1 MRCPALC
8 LIAGLFFTAVPVL
21 HAQSLAD
28 FAKKEQERRESV
40 KDGKSYSNKDLKEGP
55 PPNIVS
61 SSSDGAKP
69 ADAKGPD
76 AKPAGGAAADAKP
89 GDAKPGDT
97 KVADGKPGLDPK
109 NEQAWRD
116 QNKALREKLD
126 RDKVL
131 AEALQSRVNALATD
145 FVNRDDPA
153 QRAVIDNDRKRA
165 LSELE
170 NTRKAI
176 EDDVKAI
183 QAFEEEARRAGI
195 PAGWLR

>member
-1 MRCPALC
+1 
-8 LIAGLFFTAVPVL
+8 
-21 HAQSLAD
+21 
-28 FAKKEQERRESV
+28 
-40 KDGKSYSNKDLKEGP
+40 
-55 PPNIVS
+55 VS